1 MSGSNY
7 LLSNHKANSGV
18 SDVHIKVSQPGL
30 RSSQLVPS
38 PDLLPLLEKVAINK
52 NVIIS
57 VFDYAFLP
65 QFYSFYYSSLLP
77 LHITNFIAFAMDDR
91 TYRVLFSLHY

>member
-7 LLSNHKANSGV
+7 LLSNHKANSGI

-65 QFYSFYYSSLLP
+65 QHFLYFFPLPQGQGSLGYTFLP
-77 LHITNFIAFAMDDR
+77 S
-91 TYRVLFSLHY
+91 LFTVPEILQA